1 MKFEHLIEINDP
13 LNPLIDALTVE
24 QLWSGL
30 VLRAE
35 SPKLFVPQ
43 LDEAIIDE
51 RTENSFRRRLRYGQL
66 VIEDRVRLEP
76 LQRVV
81 YDVPA
86 QGEITAST
94 LTMTVEQP
102 TLDTLYVRFQYD
114 DGHDAETDAANAMY
128 DEFKRSAYKE
138 ADVDTVGM
146 IRELATQ
153 GRLGATLN

>member
-102 TLDTLYVRFQYD
+102 TPDTLFVRFQYD

-138 ADVDTVGM
+138 ADVDTIGM

>member
-13 LNPLIDALTVE
+13 LNPLLDALTVE

-51 RTENSFRRRLRYGQL
+51 RTDNSFRRRLRYGQL

-86 QGEITAST
+86 QNDITAST
-94 LTMTVEQP
+94 LTMSIEQP
-102 TLDTLYVRFQYD
+102 TPDTLYVRFQYD

-138 ADVDTVGM
+138 ADIDTVGM

>member
-13 LNPLIDALTVE
+13 LNPLLDALTIE

-35 SPKLFVPQ
+35 APKLFVPQ

-51 RTENSFRRRLRYGQL
+51 RTDDSFRRRLRYGQL

-86 QGEITAST
+86 QNEITAST
-94 LTMTVEQP
+94 LTMSIEQP
-102 TLDTLYVRFQYD
+102 TPETLYVRFQYD

-138 ADVDTVGM
+138 ADIDTVGM

>member
-13 LNPLIDALTVE
+13 LNPLLDALTIE

-43 LDEAIIDE
+43 LDDAIIDE
-51 RTENSFRRRLRYGQL
+51 RTDSGFRRRLRYGQL

-86 QGEITAST
+86 QNEITAST
-94 LTMTVEQP
+94 LTMSIEQP
-102 TLDTLYVRFQYD
+102 TPETLYVRFQYD

-138 ADVDTVGM
+138 ADIDTVGM

>member
-13 LNPLIDALTVE
+13 LNPLLDALTIE

-35 SPKLFVPQ
+35 APKLFVPQ

-51 RTENSFRRRLRYGQL
+51 RTEDSFRRRLRYGQL

-76 LQRVV
+76 MQRVV

-86 QGEITAST
+86 QNEITAST
-94 LTMTVEQP
+94 LTMSIEQP
-102 TLDTLYVRFQYD
+102 TADTLYVRFQYD

-138 ADVDTVGM
+138 ADIDTVGM

>member
-13 LNPLIDALTVE
+13 LNPLLDSMTIE

-35 SPKLFVPQ
+35 SPKLFMPQ

-51 RTENSFRRRLRYGQL
+51 RTENTFRRRLRFGQL
-66 VIEDRVRLEP
+66 VVEDRVRLEP

-81 YDVPA
+81 YEVPA
-86 QGEITAST
+86 QNEISAST
-94 LTMTVEQP
+94 LTMSIEQP
-102 TLDTLYVRFQYD
+102 TPETLFVRFQYSD
-114 DGHDAETDAANAMY
+114 SNDAATDAANAMY
-128 DEFKRSAYKE
+128 DEFRRSAYQE
-138 ADVDTVGM
+138 ADIDTIGM
-146 IRELATQ
+146 LRELASQ

>member
-13 LNPLIDALTVE
+13 LNPLLDALTIE

-30 VLRAE
+30 MLRAE
-35 SPKLFVPQ
+35 APKLFVPQ

-51 RTENSFRRRLRYGQL
+51 RTEDSFRRRLRYGQL

-76 LQRVV
+76 MQRVV

-86 QGEITAST
+86 QNEITAST
-94 LTMTVEQP
+94 LTMSIEQP
-102 TLDTLYVRFQYD
+102 TADTLYVRFQYD

-138 ADVDTVGM
+138 ADIDTVGM

>member
-13 LNPLIDALTVE
+13 LNPLLDALTIE

-51 RTENSFRRRLRYGQL
+51 RTDHSFRRRLRYGQL

-86 QGEITAST
+86 QNEITAST
-94 LTMTVEQP
+94 LTMSIEQP
-102 TLDTLYVRFQYD
+102 TPETLYVRFQYD

-138 ADVDTVGM
+138 ADIDTVGM

>member
-13 LNPLIDALTVE
+13 LNPLLDALTIE

-51 RTENSFRRRLRYGQL
+51 RTDNSFRRRLRYGQL

-86 QGEITAST
+86 QNEITAST
-94 LTMTVEQP
+94 LTMSIEQP
-102 TLDTLYVRFQYD
+102 TPETLYVRFHYD

-138 ADVDTVGM
+138 ADIDTVGM

>member
-13 LNPLIDALTVE
+13 LNPLLDALTIE

-35 SPKLFVPQ
+35 APKLFVPQ
-43 LDEAIIDE
+43 LDDAIIDE
-51 RTENSFRRRLRYGQL
+51 RTDNSFRRRLRYGQL

-76 LQRVV
+76 MQRVV

-86 QGEITAST
+86 QNEITAST
-94 LTMTVEQP
+94 LTMSIEQP
-102 TLDTLYVRFQYD
+102 TADTLYVRFQYD

-138 ADVDTVGM
+138 ADIDTVGM

>member
-13 LNPLIDALTVE
+13 LNPLIDPLTIE

-35 SPKLFVPQ
+35 SPKLFMPQ

-51 RTENSFRRRLRYGQL
+51 RTENAFRRRLRFGQL
-66 VIEDRVRLEP
+66 VVEDRVRLEP

-81 YDVPA
+81 YEVPA
-86 QGEITAST
+86 QNEITAST
-94 LTMTVEQP
+94 LTMSIEQP
-102 TLDTLYVRFQYD
+102 TPQALYVRFQYSD
-114 DGHDAETDAANAMY
+114 SNDVATDAANAMF

-138 ADVDTVGM
+138 ADIDTVGM
-146 IRELATQ
+146 IRELAAQ

>member
-76 LQRVV
+76 LRRVV

-102 TLDTLYVRFQYD
+102 TLDTLFVRFQYD

>member
-43 LDEAIIDE
+43 LDDAIIDE
-51 RTENSFRRRLRYGQL
+51 RTEHSFRRRLRYGQL

-86 QGEITAST
+86 QNEITAST
-94 LTMTVEQP
+94 LTMTIEQP
-102 TLDTLYVRFQYD
+102 TLDTLFVRFQYD

>member
-13 LNPLIDALTVE
+13 LNPLLDALTIE

-43 LDEAIIDE
+43 LDDAIIDE
-51 RTENSFRRRLRYGQL
+51 RTDNSFRRRLRYGQL

-86 QGEITAST
+86 QNDITAST
-94 LTMTVEQP
+94 LTMSIEQP
-102 TLDTLYVRFQYD
+102 TPETLYVRFQYD

-138 ADVDTVGM
+138 ADIDTVGM

>member
-13 LNPLIDALTVE
+13 LNPLLDALTIE

-51 RTENSFRRRLRYGQL
+51 RTDNSFRRRLRYGQL

-86 QGEITAST
+86 QNDITAST
-94 LTMTVEQP
+94 LTMSIEQP
-102 TLDTLYVRFQYD
+102 TPETLYVRFQYD

-138 ADVDTVGM
+138 ADIDTVGM

>member
-13 LNPLIDALTVE
+13 LNPLLDALTVE

-35 SPKLFVPQ
+35 SPKLFQPQ
-43 LDEAIIDE
+43 LDDAVIDE
-51 RTENSFRRRLRYGQL
+51 RSELGFRRRLRYGQL
-66 VIEDRVRLEP
+66 VVEDRVRLEP

-86 QGEITAST
+86 QGEISAST
-94 LTMTVEQP
+94 LTMSIEQP
-102 TLDTLYVRFQYD
+102 TPQTLYVRFRYD
-114 DGHDAETDAANAMY
+114 DGHDVETDAANAMY

-138 ADVDTVGM
+138 ADIDTVAM